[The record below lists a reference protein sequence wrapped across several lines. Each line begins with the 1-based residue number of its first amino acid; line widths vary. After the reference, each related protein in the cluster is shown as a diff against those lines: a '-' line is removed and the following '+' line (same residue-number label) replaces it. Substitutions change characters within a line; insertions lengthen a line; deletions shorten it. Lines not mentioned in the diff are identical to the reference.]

1 MCYGIILLGGR
12 IPWLVF
18 FTPILYQF
26 FIVQGACLTGTPL
39 KVSVY
44 IVNQTN
50 KCQNLVTIWNY
61 LGHQFKNTLYSCR
74 FYSKRNFK
82 WVLHQTFGGA
92 MVHHSVKTQQ

>member
-1 MCYGIILLGGR
+1 MLGNHSVRGTDSVTR
-12 IPWLVF
+12 F

-50 KCQNLVTIWNY
+50 KCQNLVTIWNF
-61 LGHQFKNTLYSCR
+61 LGGNNL
-74 FYSKRNFK
+74 
-82 WVLHQTFGGA
+82 
-92 MVHHSVKTQQ
+92 KTVSLQGLF